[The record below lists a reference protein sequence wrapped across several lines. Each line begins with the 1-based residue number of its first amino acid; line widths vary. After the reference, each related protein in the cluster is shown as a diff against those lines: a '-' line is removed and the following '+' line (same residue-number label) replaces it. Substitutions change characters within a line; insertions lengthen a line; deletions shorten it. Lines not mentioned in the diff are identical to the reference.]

1 MNYFQLTILLCILI
15 LSLVYV
21 NFQLGNVSLKNT
33 ENYYPKL
40 SIGRYQSA
48 LKENFVVD
56 TNELKNIT
64 TSLNVTP
71 KTRNNNAVLNNIVQN
86 MVLESV
92 TNNIPP
98 ENAKVPQ
105 ANANTNIISN
115 KFLKEDD
122 TVEEMLEKLDNMESM
137 CSKLDKEQKI
147 KDDLEQISIN
157 KSSLQELEN
166 QDKRIEELAEIVKH
180 MRIEKGKRD
189 IISNKCRVNKQR
201 NLDSNYAKVEAL
213 SKEGFLK
220 DESHKV
226 NVNIPK
232 DGIKFDLSD
241 LTDKINKLRPKTK
254 KQGPSTKP
262 NKVCNLP
269 KKHGF
274 DLNKLNNGICHKCN
288 PDTLKKDIDLIHK
301 NFGNI

>member
-137 CSKLDKEQKI
+137 CSKLDREQKI

>member
-21 NFQLGNVSLKNT
+21 NFQLGNISLKNT

-48 LKENFVVD
+48 LKENFVVN
-56 TNELKNIT
+56 TNELEAEINK
-64 TSLNVTP
+64 LNVSTST
-71 KTRNNNAVLNNIVQN
+71 KNNSTMLNDTVKN
-86 MVLESV
+86 MVLDSV
-92 TNNIPP
+92 AN
-98 ENAKVPQ
+98 
-105 ANANTNIISN
+105 ANANTNTNILSN

-180 MRIEKGKRD
+180 MRIEKEKRD

-254 KQGPSTKP
+254 TQSQTTKP
-262 NKVCNLP
+262 NRVCNLP

-288 PDTLKKDIDLIHK
+288 PDILKKDIDLIHK

>member
-21 NFQLGNVSLKNT
+21 NFQLGNISLKNT

-48 LKENFVVD
+48 LKENFVVN
-56 TNELKNIT
+56 TNELEAEINK
-64 TSLNVTP
+64 LNVSTST
-71 KTRNNNAVLNNIVQN
+71 KNNSTMLNDTVKN
-86 MVLESV
+86 MVLDSV
-92 TNNIPP
+92 A
-98 ENAKVPQ
+98 NAN
-105 ANANTNIISN
+105 ANANTNTNILSN

-180 MRIEKGKRD
+180 MRIEKEKRD

-254 KQGPSTKP
+254 KQAQPQSQLPKP
-262 NKVCNLP
+262 NRVCNLP

>member
-1 MNYFQLTILLCILI
+1 
-15 LSLVYV
+15 
-21 NFQLGNVSLKNT
+21 
-33 ENYYPKL
+33 
-40 SIGRYQSA
+40 
-48 LKENFVVD
+48 
-56 TNELKNIT
+56 
-64 TSLNVTP
+64 
-71 KTRNNNAVLNNIVQN
+71 
-86 MVLESV
+86 
-92 TNNIPP
+92 
-98 ENAKVPQ
+98 
-105 ANANTNIISN
+105 
-115 KFLKEDD
+115 
-122 TVEEMLEKLDNMESM
+122 
-137 CSKLDKEQKI
+137 
-147 KDDLEQISIN
+147 
-157 KSSLQELEN
+157 
-166 QDKRIEELAEIVKH
+166 
-180 MRIEKGKRD
+180 MRIEKEKRD

-254 KQGPSTKP
+254 KQAQPQSQLPKP
-262 NKVCNLP
+262 NRVCNLP

>member
-1 MNYFQLTILLCILI
+1 
-15 LSLVYV
+15 
-21 NFQLGNVSLKNT
+21 
-33 ENYYPKL
+33 
-40 SIGRYQSA
+40 
-48 LKENFVVD
+48 
-56 TNELKNIT
+56 
-64 TSLNVTP
+64 
-71 KTRNNNAVLNNIVQN
+71 

-137 CSKLDKEQKI
+137 CSKLDREQKI

-254 KQGPSTKP
+254 KQGP

>member
-1 MNYFQLTILLCILI
+1 
-15 LSLVYV
+15 
-21 NFQLGNVSLKNT
+21 
-33 ENYYPKL
+33 
-40 SIGRYQSA
+40 
-48 LKENFVVD
+48 
-56 TNELKNIT
+56 
-64 TSLNVTP
+64 
-71 KTRNNNAVLNNIVQN
+71 
-86 MVLESV
+86 
-92 TNNIPP
+92 
-98 ENAKVPQ
+98 
-105 ANANTNIISN
+105 
-115 KFLKEDD
+115 
-122 TVEEMLEKLDNMESM
+122 MESM
-137 CSKLDKEQKI
+137 CSKLDREQKI

-157 KSSLQELEN
+157 RSSLQELEN

-241 LTDKINKLRPKTK
+241 LTDKINKLRPKTQ

-262 NKVCNLP
+262 NKACNLP
-269 KKHGF
+269 KKHGI

>member
-21 NFQLGNVSLKNT
+21 NFQLGNISLKNT

-48 LKENFVVD
+48 LKENFVVN
-56 TNELKNIT
+56 TNELEAEINK
-64 TSLNVTP
+64 LNVSTST
-71 KTRNNNAVLNNIVQN
+71 KNNSTMLNDTVKN
-86 MVLESV
+86 MVLDSV
-92 TNNIPP
+92 A
-98 ENAKVPQ
+98 NANAN
-105 ANANTNIISN
+105 ANANTNTNILSN

-180 MRIEKGKRD
+180 MRIEKEKRD

-254 KQGPSTKP
+254 KQAQPQSQLPKP
-262 NKVCNLP
+262 NRVCNLP